1 MLSEVFSRAL
11 SVQQTFVCISIFY
24 VFSMVLP
31 ESLKTFYQSGEF
43 FLYLKIIFS
52 VKKLTAQ
59 RRVALPGIPYSSV

>member
-31 ESLKTFYQSGEF
+31 EGLKTFYQSGEF
-43 FLYLKIIFS
+43 FVPKNIFFQS
-52 VKKLTAQ
+52 
-59 RRVALPGIPYSSV
+59 RN